1 MMCTQ
6 IRMIT
11 MSSKIQRL
19 NRIESS
25 WHGIRFHRSNTVMHT
40 TKNRSRASLFQAKH
54 VQLYGAIS
62 YSAYFGLAPPVFPS
76 VTSWAWPS
84 VRSHLSPTPS
94 PPHFMNLK
102 SVQPGKPDTT
112 THNETQVVKQR
123 AFMNSSL
130 FAVFFCWLDLHH
142 SYDIHWYSM
151 ISRFRT
157 YGLLGR
163 VTPQRKQS
171 EAIVWNTTDEK
182 RISYYAQY
190 PPKLDLHHEHGFR

>member
-25 WHGIRFHRSNTVMHT
+25 WHGIRFHRSNTVIHT

-76 VTSWAWPS
+76 VTSLAWPS

-94 PPHFMNLK
+94 LPHFMNLK

-130 FAVFFCWLDLHH
+130 FAVFFVDWTFIMLMIFDDLEVP
-142 SYDIHWYSM
+142 DV
-151 ISRFRT
+151 RFVGKGDT
-157 YGLLGR
+157 S
-163 VTPQRKQS
+163 K
-171 EAIVWNTTDEK
+171 EIVWSN
-182 RISYYAQY
+182 SM
-190 PPKLDLHHEHGFR
+190 